1 MNERGLIMR
10 RKSILFIIIA
20 ALLMTIA
27 SLSVAFADT
36 AAPGQ
41 VVVRSVKAKTASS
54 DSGKASVTVKWKKQN
69 GSGGYQIYLK
79 RIDGEWAYVKTVSG
93 KKTSTRIKACVGKN
107 FIQVRAIS
115 KNGDQTLAGP
125 FSETKAFKVKAK
137 MTIQKYMKKHGSRR
151 KVLEKEAVKNDMTL
165 KFRDNDLIY
174 TYDLAKDIDAASLT
188 PERIKRLN
196 DELTKDAGMFS
207 RIAKAFNKA
216 CILGSCRVIIKYTHN
231 GNPVLT
237 REFH

>member
-1 MNERGLIMR
+1 
-10 RKSILFIIIA
+10 
-20 ALLMTIA
+20 MTIA

-79 RIDGEWAYVKTVSG
+79 RIDGEWAYVKTVNG
-93 KKTSTRIKACVGKN
+93 KKT
-107 FIQVRAIS
+107 AIS
-115 KNGDQTLAGP
+115 KNGDRTLAGP
-125 FSETKAFKVKAK
+125 FSEPKSFKVKAK
-137 MTIQKYMKKHGSRR
+137 MTLQKYMKKHGSTR
-151 KVLEKEAVKNDMTL
+151 KSLEKEAVKNDMTL

-174 TYDLAKDIDAASLT
+174 TYDLAKDIDSASLT